1 MTNKKI
7 HSDQKYIKAL
17 VENDPQLIHEIY
29 QKFVPK
35 VIGFV
40 CKNNGDEM
48 RARDIVQEALV
59 SIYDQAKSK
68 DLKLTCPFDAFFF
81 LVCKRKWYNALK
93 KKANK
98 GVTLHEE
105 RLSIVEEADEI
116 ADKNRRFERQQS
128 LYLKMLSEIGEACKQ
143 LITLG
148 LSPLSMKEV
157 AEKLDMTY
165 AYARKKKSICL
176 AKLTALIQSHPD
188 YEEIKNL

>member
-1 MTNKKI
+1 MTNKKT

-17 VENDPQLIHEIY
+17 VENDPHLIREIY
-29 QKFVPK
+29 EKFVPK

-59 SIYDQAKSK
+59 SIYDQAKTK
-68 DLKLTCPFDAFFF
+68 DLELTCPFDAFFF

-98 GVTLHEE
+98 GVTLQEE
-105 RLSIVEEADEI
+105 RLSIVEEADEM
-116 ADKNRRFERQQS
+116 ADENRRFEGQQN
-128 LYLKMLSEIGEACKQ
+128 LYLKMLSEMGETCKR

-148 LSPLSMKEV
+148 LSSLSMKEV
-157 AEKLDMTY
+157 AEKLNITY

-176 AKLTALIQSHPD
+176 SKLTALIQSHPD
-188 YEEIKNL
+188 YEGLKNL